1 MENQTNN
8 DIFSEYIISPI
19 YSATETVTDNI
30 TKATDNI
37 SNGFA
42 SFTSPITDRIST
54 FSSPITDGISNF
66 TSPISENVSS
76 TIESLDKVTEN
87 VFDNTMDTIRNEDNI
102 LMTLIN
108 SIMSNW
114 FRILLVA
121 GIIFLLMILMTTSSV
136 FKGLTSSE
144 RVKREER
151 EKETIN
157 LVVKEGL
164 TTKEKSD
171 LLDSMKK
178 GFCKVNSGDSS
189 KLNKECK
196 KLTKD
201 VCNMTECC
209 VYAKTGKKEG
219 CMAGDVMGP
228 TYQYDDK
235 DNKINFDYYYYMG
248 KCSGNC

>member
-19 YSATETVTDNI
+19 YSATETVSDNI
-30 TKATDNI
+30 TKATDSI

-42 SFTSPITDRIST
+42 SFTTDGLSTIT
-54 FSSPITDGISNF
+54 SPITDGISSF
-66 TSPISENVSS
+66 TSPIAENVSS
-76 TIESLDKVTEN
+76 TIDSLDKATEN
-87 VFDNTMDTIRNEDNI
+87 VFDTTMDTIRNEDNI

-108 SIMSNW
+108 SIIGNW
-114 FRILLVA
+114 FRILLVV
-121 GIIFLLMILMTTSSV
+121 GIIFLFMILITTKSV

-144 RVKREER
+144 REKKEER

-209 VYAKTGKKEG
+209 VYAKTGNKES
-219 CMAGDVMGP
+219 CMAGDELGP

-248 KCSGNC
+248 KCSGDC